1 MMLPKE
7 NGGWFHSGEWEARL
21 SARREKRDFKE
32 LMDLKYAIDQSAIV
46 TTSDV
51 HGTIIDVNDMALKV
65 YGYQRDEVIG
75 KNHRIL
81 NSGIHSRNFFKDLWQ
96 TIQEGNIWRGEICN
110 KAKDGSL
117 HWLDTTIVPFL
128 DEENKP
134 YRFMSIRKDITV
146 RKKMEEDLKHEQRK
160 RSTIERLSAI
170 GEMAANIAHEIK
182 NPLSIILLQTHILRE
197 LEASGALTLAEACG
211 GVEKIE
217 QVAKRINKIIAGLLS
232 LSRNA
237 DSDPL
242 ERVSTK
248 ALIDGTVEF
257 CASSLEKRKVSLLR
271 DPEEKEFFIECRPIQ
286 ISQVLL
292 NLINNAKDAI
302 EKLDK
307 KWIRISVENAFGSV
321 KISVSDSGNGLTPKI
336 RARIME
342 PFFTT
347 KLDGKGTGL
356 GLSISRKILESH
368 GGELFLAGTKNTC
381 FVVKLPE
388 ARTFP
393 RGVSDSSAAT
403 SA

>member
-1 MMLPKE
+1 MLPKE